1 MSGLSPRRI
10 RSRTSDITEFFRT
23 SHSSSS
29 TRHPDNDVSTHS
41 QLSTYTL
48 DVPSTSSQTP
58 SLLKK
63 KSSRIPFLGRSRK
76 KSNPSGSDADALSAR
91 ESTDVGELSSGP
103 YDRRHTVEIPEP
115 LPPSRLSA
123 LVAPSPVKPSL
134 GSKLAAHFQPRTRK
148 LSALGAKP
156 VPVPSSTASR
166 SNNNSL
172 APPELATRGSSLDS
186 GSSGGRS
193 PTPRAQPM
201 ITVSYSTTD
210 DLEEYKDLF
219 TLPSRP
225 KRAAKPAPSPD
236 ATPRQGN
243 TPESSEESPS
253 ATPTTLS
260 SRITPSD
267 APRRGSAPTVLDGSR
282 HRSSKNQAAEHPPKP
297 PPKSSRKSSA
307 EKSSQDSSSTPRS
320 SDGKDST
327 RSSLSDKLSG
337 PSLPVPRRVSVTPS
351 TPAADYSAQQRLRMR
366 QQTQASPAPSPT
378 PSNDKRNRP
387 PAIPLPSP
395 PSSPTLP
402 PSHPS
407 ISRTSSGSSIPTSR
421 SMSGRPRANTA
432 GSIASLA
439 SSPLSQST
447 VPEAPTPQP
456 TDPRSILTTQSP
468 DIDLSS
474 ATPDQLREVIDAR
487 NKQCDELATYV
498 LNLTEKH
505 VVEKASLEKKVS
517 QQLAEK
523 TALEKKVS
531 QLEKEMLKKENQIK
545 GLMWL
550 VHNNKNPP
558 ATDFPPNL
566 TLPPS
571 PAPSQE
577 PLPPKPISRLSTMRR
592 QHLSDDSGTESHLT
606 SGAESIRTS
615 ETSGNESGSIRRGKG
630 RRPFML
636 GDSSYNFYRAA
647 VGKRM
652 LPPNSLAPDSALP
665 DLPHKRSS
673 LSSASLSPSSSTSSL
688 LPPSPSVTVSSLSAI
703 PESPTGVRKSTEQQE
718 GRSPNRAAHRMSSSS
733 MASSSTAASSA
744 YASNLKRSRPPSIAQ
759 VLEHSPNMDDVLEKL
774 RPFQPTS

>member
-103 YDRRHTVEIPEP
+103 YDRKALAWDPNW
-115 LPPSRLSA
+115 PPTSSHGH
-123 LVAPSPVKPSL
+123 PCTP
-134 GSKLAAHFQPRTRK
+134 GTGQPAGV
-148 LSALGAKP
+148 LF
-156 VPVPSSTASR
+156 
-166 SNNNSL
+166 
-172 APPELATRGSSLDS
+172 DS

-267 APRRGSAPTVLDGSR
+267 APRRGSAPTIIKEPGSR
-282 HRSSKNQAAEHPPKP
+282 ASSQAAAEVIEEVHPP
-297 PPKSSRKSSA
+297 

-456 TDPRSILTTQSP
+456 ADPRSILTTQSP